1 VVNTEMTNRLEQ
13 TIVPHDGTIPVTR
26 VSVQSGAQMTQVL
39 EGVGALV
46 VVPLSLENA
55 GQTAQHITSPSPAH
69 ATLMLASAIALVRQ
83 QYGEVAVHAA
93 LDVSRTITFEP
104 NGG

>member
-1 VVNTEMTNRLEQ
+1 MTNRLEAQ
-13 TIVPHDGTIPVTR
+13 FVKIEGAVPVTR
-26 VSVQSGAQMTQVL
+26 VTVQPGAQMPRIL
-39 EGVGALV
+39 EGIGALV

-55 GQTAQHITSPSPAH
+55 GQTVQHITSPSPAH

-93 LDVSRTITFEP
+93 LEVSRTITFEP
-104 NGG
+104 NGP